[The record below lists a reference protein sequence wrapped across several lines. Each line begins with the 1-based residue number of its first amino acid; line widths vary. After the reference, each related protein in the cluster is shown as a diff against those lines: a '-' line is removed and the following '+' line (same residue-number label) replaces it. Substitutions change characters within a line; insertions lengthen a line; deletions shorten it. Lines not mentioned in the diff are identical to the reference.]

1 MGKRTE
7 LQYDVRDED
16 GNALPV
22 TLLIRCGKEGG
33 GKGALWQVD
42 KCSTLSTLTP
52 PYLFEPIKKRA
63 KDDISESDRMSE
75 SR

>member
-7 LQYDVRDED
+7 LQYDVHDED

-42 KCSTLSTLTP
+42 KCSTLSTLP
-52 PYLFEPIKKRA
+52 PPLSVRANKEKNKR
-63 KDDISESDRMSE
+63 
-75 SR
+75 